1 MGLMG
6 RSIVQLA
13 SEPGAERE
21 EMGRAWYA
29 LYVAHQHEKRVAESL
44 AAKRIE
50 AFLPLYREV
59 RQWSDR
65 RKWVSVPLFPC
76 YVFVE
81 SGLEHRM
88 EMLTIPGV
96 RGYVSFDSRPAEIP
110 ASEIDAL
117 RRAVAHSKIE
127 PHPFLRDG
135 DWVRVKSGVFAG
147 IEGILVRRKGETRL
161 VLSVEMLRKSAS
173 IEIDAAQ
180 TEKIWGMKPMAR
192 EQYANSYA
200 PRTGA
205 AGWERIA

>member
-1 MGLMG
+1 
-6 RSIVQLA
+6 
-13 SEPGAERE
+13 
-21 EMGRAWYA
+21 MGRAWYA

-50 AFLPLYREV
+50 VFLPLYREV

-65 RKWVSVPLFPC
+65 RKWLSVPLFPC

-81 SGLEHRM
+81 SRLSRRM

-110 ASEIDAL
+110 AGEIDAL

-127 PHPFLRDG
+127 PHPFLRHG
-135 DWVRVKSGVFAG
+135 DWVRVKSGAFAG
-147 IEGILVRRKGETRL
+147 IEGILVRKKGETRL

-180 TEKIWGMKPMAR
+180 TEKIWGTRPMAR
-192 EQYANSYA
+192 EPYANSNA
-200 PRTGA
+200 ARSGA
-205 AGWERIA
+205 AGFGRIA